1 MRAHRLLPARFCS
14 RSDRPTNGP
23 SALGQRWQRSA
34 LGGIAVAGVI
44 GDAAW
49 KIPMGLPG
57 HRALGWLTILVV
69 ARLVGGR
76 GWAAIVGSVSAAL
89 VLALGISPDG
99 VWGVAQYAIAGVLL
113 DVALTVRPSLGSNA
127 IKLGLLGA
135 IVLLT
140 VGWIAPLGQS
150 LGAGVPLAYLWPS
163 LVQVAGGGVSRLVV
177 LDLVF
182 GASAGVLGWMLA
194 VALRN
199 VGRDRIGE
207 LSGLSLAVRNP
218 AR

>member
-1 MRAHRLLPARFCS
+1 MRSSRLFPARFS
-14 RSDRPTNGP
+14 PSNTRSTGRP
-23 SALGQRWQRSA
+23 SAAGQRWWRSA
-34 LGGIAVAGVI
+34 LAGVAVAGVI

-57 HRALGWLTILVV
+57 HRALGWLTILLV

-89 VLALGISPDG
+89 VLVLGISPDG
-99 VWGVAQYAIAGVLL
+99 VWGVAQYAIAGALL
-113 DVALTVRPSLGSNA
+113 DVALTVRPSLANNA
-127 IKLGLLGA
+127 IKLALLGA

-163 LVQVAGGGVSRLVV
+163 VVQVAGGGVSRLVV

-194 VALRN
+194 VALSN
-199 VGRDRIGE
+199 VGRDRIGS
-207 LSGLSLAVRNP
+207 LSGVSLAVRTR
-218 AR
+218 AS